1 MDTTHD
7 KQQLDMD
14 VRHFIYS
21 CFARTAQ
28 PPTTQETASHFGESI
43 SHIEGSFNRL
53 ADSHQIALAPGS
65 FNIWMAHPFSGV
77 RTNFNIEIGAKKY
90 WGN

>member
-1 MDTTHD
+1 MEIAQDS
-7 KQQLDMD
+7 QQLDMD
-14 VRHFIYS
+14 IRHFIYVN
-21 CFARTAQ
+21 FARTAR
-28 PPTTQETASHFGESI
+28 PPTTQETSAHFGVSI
-43 SHIEGSFNRL
+43 SRVEGSYHRL

-77 RTNFNIEIGAKKY
+77 RTNFSMEIGGKKY